1 MKSLKILSLNV
12 LRESYRNRLR
22 FPHRALHTADWSPR
36 RPAPH
41 RLQIPRYDTA
51 DRGAQSRCFR
61 SCPLRLKKKRCSS
74 RLKQIEFLAYA

>member
-1 MKSLKILSLNV
+1 MTILMEDEQELDIGFDYENV
-12 LRESYRNRLR
+12 LI
-22 FPHRALHTADWSPR
+22 DWSPR

-61 SCPLRLKKKRCSS
+61 SCPLRHKKKRCSS